1 VADQLTDLF
10 AILARCS
17 TPKTGRE
24 WEEHIADMT
33 RPMTE
38 PQKEECNARQ
48 P

>member
-1 VADQLTDLF
+1 MTT
-10 AILARCS
+10 LAELLALLPK
-17 TPKTGRE
+17 PKTGRE